1 VPIELPRLLGA
12 VPPAFRLTGQRTLLR
27 APERR
32 DWRPWAELRGE
43 SRAFLTPWEPTWSPD
58 ALTRGAFNRRLARYA
73 TDWRN
78 DQGYSFL
85 LFRLEDDALLG
96 GIGLTNVRRGVAESA
111 SLGYWIGEPHARQ
124 GYMTDAIET
133 TVAFAFE
140 TLQLHRLEAACLPSN
155 AASQG
160 VLRKLAFRQ
169 EGYARRYLRI
179 NGEWCD
185 HLLYALLAE
194 EAGYQHP
201 SERAFE

>member
-1 VPIELPRLLGA
+1 MRLLRPLSGS
-12 VPPAFRLTGQRTLLR
+12 PPTPARLAGRRVYLR
-27 APERR
+27 PPEDR
-32 DWRPWAELRGE
+32 DWRPWADLRTV
-43 SRAFLTPWEPTWSPD
+43 SRDFLVPWEPSWPSD
-58 ALTRGAFNRRLARYA
+58 ALSRESFRRRLRRYGI
-73 TDWRN
+73 DWRE
-78 DQGYSFL
+78 DAGYSFFI
-85 LFRLEDDALLG
+85 FRAGDNALLG
-96 GIGLTNVRRGVAESA
+96 GATLGNVRRGVAQSGT
-111 SLGYWIGEPHARQ
+111 LGYWIGEPHARQ

-140 TLQLHRLEAACLPSN
+140 SLQLHRLEAACLPSN
-155 AASQG
+155 TASQG
-160 VLRKLAFRQ
+160 VLRKLGFRQ

>member
-1 VPIELPRLLGA
+1 LAGRRVYLR
-12 VPPAFRLTGQRTLLR
+12 PP
-27 APERR
+27 EDR
-32 DWRPWAELRGE
+32 DWRPWADLRTV
-43 SRAFLTPWEPTWSPD
+43 SRDFLVPWEPSWPSD
-58 ALTRGAFNRRLARYA
+58 ALSRESFRRRLRRYGI
-73 TDWRN
+73 DWRE
-78 DQGYSFL
+78 DAGYSFFI
-85 LFRLEDDALLG
+85 FRAGDNLLLG
-96 GIGLTNVRRGVAESA
+96 GATLGNVRRGVAQSGT
-111 SLGYWIGEPHARQ
+111 LGYWIGAPHVRQ
-124 GYMTDAIET
+124 GYMSDAIET

-160 VLRKLAFRQ
+160 VLRKLGFRQ

>member
-1 VPIELPRLLGA
+1 M
-12 VPPAFRLTGQRTLLR
+12 
-27 APERR
+27 
-32 DWRPWAELRGE
+32 
-43 SRAFLTPWEPTWSPD
+43 
-58 ALTRGAFNRRLARYA
+58 
-73 TDWRN
+73 
-78 DQGYSFL
+78 
-85 LFRLEDDALLG
+85 
-96 GIGLTNVRRGVAESA
+96 RRGVAQSGT
-111 SLGYWIGEPHARQ
+111 LGYWIGAPHVRQ
-124 GYMTDAIET
+124 GYMSDAIET

-160 VLRKLAFRQ
+160 VLRKLGFRQ